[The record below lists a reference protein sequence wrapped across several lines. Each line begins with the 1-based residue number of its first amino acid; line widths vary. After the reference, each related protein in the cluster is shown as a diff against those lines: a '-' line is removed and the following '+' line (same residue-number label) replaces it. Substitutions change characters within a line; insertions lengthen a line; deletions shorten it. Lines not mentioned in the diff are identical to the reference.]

1 MLGWSVFWAAAAAAF
16 MLGGTFGVII
26 LSLCVDGAWWV
37 EFGKNLV
44 TALALGIGI
53 GAFTGSPRA
62 GVLVFTIA
70 INLKIGSKIADAAEE
85 ILRRR
90 RRRQADGEGPGGAT
104 LF

>member
-1 MLGWSVFWAAAAAAF
+1 MLSWPVFWAAVIIAF
-16 MLGGTFGVII
+16 TLSGTFGVMV
-26 LSLCVDGAWWV
+26 LSDGAGWV

-53 GAFTGSPRA
+53 GAFTGNPRA
-62 GVLVFTIA
+62 GVLAFTIA
-70 INLKIGSKIADAAEE
+70 INLDIGSKIADAAEE